1 VKGVGIGAV
10 SAENAQEFRGADRQ
24 PCALCPDLADIE
36 RRRTKPR
43 RPQTNGVAERF
54 DRTVPDEL
62 FRVKMRGITHE
73 TVGALQADLDAR
85 LAHDTT
91 GPPHPGYPDRG
102 RRPLE
107 TIMKLASPEGRA
119 YTVRWHACRPA
130 DALPSS
136 ERGR

>member
-24 PCALCPDLADIE
+24 PYALCPDLADIE

-73 TVGALQADLDAR
+73 TA
-85 LAHDTT
+85 
-91 GPPHPGYPDRG
+91 GP
-102 RRPLE
+102 
-107 TIMKLASPEGRA
+107 
-119 YTVRWHACRPA
+119 CRPTSTPGSPTTSPVSPIPARETGAA
-130 DALPSS
+130 DRSRPS
-136 ERGR
+136 